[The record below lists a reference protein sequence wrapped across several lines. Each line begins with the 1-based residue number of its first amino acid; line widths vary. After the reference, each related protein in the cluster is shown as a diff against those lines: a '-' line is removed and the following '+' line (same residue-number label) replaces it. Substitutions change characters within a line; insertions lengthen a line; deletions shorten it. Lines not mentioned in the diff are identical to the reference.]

1 MVGTRLPAIFLT
13 AYQKTPV
20 MLYAYSF
27 EYWPFILL
35 GVVNFDIYRP
45 YIGLPHRTPQHYWSF
60 L

>member
-45 YIGLPHRTPQHYWSF
+45 YIGLPHRTPQHY
-60 L
+60 